1 MGAKIDM
8 TSHITISEKTSL
20 NGFLKFYGWQDID
33 GEFINRIA
41 ENSII
46 KFVQIAS
53 PLPRQAFDVI
63 YRMLSVRQDMYLRIY
78 GLYGE
83 ETIDLSLL
91 QNMKNLKHLVLDFS
105 VKNRQDKFDFSVLTR
120 LENLQSLRLNLFDLK
135 DYSFVNNLSHN
146 LEELHISADTMGGSI
161 VFDCKWLMQYRQ
173 LKNLYLGKKAK
184 KNIESIAQLEKLEN
198 LTLRGI
204 KLNSFDFLKDKKLQ
218 SLAVHWCS
226 MNDLSSLA
234 DFTSLKNLELWRIS
248 KLEDISFIST
258 LENLETLSLT
268 DLKYIHTLPDLS
280 ALKNLKDIKIDNVPV
295 DISTLPEDI
304 QKIIH
309 R

>member
-8 TSHITISEKTSL
+8 ASHITISEKTSL

-33 GEFINRIA
+33 DEFINQIA

-53 PLPRQAFDVI
+53 SLPRQAFDI
-63 YRMLSVRQDMYLRIY
+63 IDRILSVRQDMYLRIY

-105 VKNRQDKFDFSVLTR
+105 VKNRQDKFDFSVLTK

-146 LEELHISADTMGGSI
+146 LEELYISTDTMGGGI
-161 VFDCKWLMQYRQ
+161 VFDCRWLLQYRQ

-184 KNIESIAQLEKLEN
+184 KNIESIAQLEKLGN

-204 KLNSFDFLKDKKLQ
+204 KLKSFDFLKDRNLK

-226 MNDLSSLA
+226 MNDLPSLA
-234 DFTSLKNLELWRIS
+234 GFTSLKNLELWCIA
-248 KLEDISFIST
+248 KLEDISFVST
-258 LENLETLSLT
+258 LENLENLNLT